1 MIVLDLAA
9 SALLAQSV
17 YYYLIPTFGSLV
29 PLGGLTPELS
39 AECLLSGGIMF
50 ISQLYFARQLYIVKG
65 QPGTRWWI
73 VIITLFAILGFA
85 GNIGCVTTMIKF
97 PHNVFSNRNE
107 WFTIFAGLAKGFGTV
122 TDILATTAMCI
133 FLTSSRTGIP
143 ETNALLT
150 KLTRF
155 IIHRGALV
163 TLFQTA
169 MLITFYAAPKNI
181 YWAPLHLNVTKLYA
195 NTFFAMLN
203 GRDHLKPNVSPA
215 SNHISTTF
223 EAVRPKSMMQ
233 SRPSSGFSMYDR
245 SDRSVSVASAV

>member
-1 MIVLDLAA
+1 
-9 SALLAQSV
+9 
-17 YYYLIPTFGSLV
+17 
-29 PLGGLTPELS
+29 
-39 AECLLSGGIMF
+39 MF

-65 QPGTRWWI
+65 QVGAMWWI
-73 VIITLFAILGFA
+73 AIITICAFLGFA
-85 GNIGCVTTMIKF
+85 GSVACVTAMFKF
-97 PHNVFSNRNE
+97 PQNVLSNRNQY
-107 WFTIFAGLAKGFGTV
+107 FTIFAGLAKGFGAL

-163 TLFQTA
+163 TLFQTSL
-169 MLITFYAAPKNI
+169 LISFYAAPKNI
-181 YWAPLHLNVTKLYA
+181 YWAPIHLNVTKLYA

-203 GRDHLKPNVSPA
+203 GREHLKPNVSPA
-215 SNHISTTF
+215 STHMSTSF
-223 EAVRPKSMMQ
+223 EAVRPKSML

-245 SDRSVSVASAV
+245 SGSVSVASAV